1 MGLISQ
7 LEKSPGE
14 GNGSLIQYS
23 CLRNTSDRGA
33 WQATIHGVTK
43 QLDTTEQLNNKNNG
57 VWHFNSHFTRTHW
70 FRPDPGACF
79 PVCVHVTSELG
90 AGFPLQVGS
99 MVFFRCRKGYH
110 VQGSTTRTCLANLTW
125 SGIQTECIRKC
136 DPVQGQGL
144 SALQQLEE
152 FTFLRNN
159 EGLIFV
165 CLLSIP

>member
-1 MGLISQ
+1 MSDTLTRILHVHIDSDLT
-7 LEKSPGE
+7 LERAFQCE
-14 GNGSLIQYS
+14 
-23 CLRNTSDRGA
+23 
-33 WQATIHGVTK
+33 
-43 QLDTTEQLNNKNNG
+43 
-57 VWHFNSHFTRTHW
+57 
-70 FRPDPGACF
+70 
-79 PVCVHVTSELG
+79 CVHVTSELG